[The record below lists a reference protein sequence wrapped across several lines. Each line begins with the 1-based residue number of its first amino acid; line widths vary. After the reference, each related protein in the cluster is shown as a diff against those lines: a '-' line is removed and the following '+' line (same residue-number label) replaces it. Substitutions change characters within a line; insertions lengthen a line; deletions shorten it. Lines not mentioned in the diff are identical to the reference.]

1 MQMVNTVLK
10 DQKLLIQYLSNI
22 SWSHSFTKYKLL
34 IQYLSNISCS
44 HMVSLFY
51 QIQAAIFKNA
61 LNAILKKMTMT
72 TMMRYRRPLVSGDT
86 NLGIMTLEVMQCAH
100 WLCSVHIG
108 CCALVQCAHFAH
120 WPPLIARES
129 HFRQL
134 DLATL
139 LLVRFPDPLA
149 DELWVR
155 GPFNS
160 QSHTLLLMHI
170 RLQSQSWLILFV

>member
-1 MQMVNTVLK
+1 
-10 DQKLLIQYLSNI
+10 
-22 SWSHSFTKYKLL
+22 
-34 IQYLSNISCS
+34 
-44 HMVSLFY
+44 MVSLFY

-72 TMMRYRRPLVSGDT
+72 TMMRWPGGLWSLVIPIWASW
-86 NLGIMTLEVMQCAH
+86 H
-100 WLCSVHIG
+100 WRLCSVHIG

-120 WPPLIARES
+120 WSPLIARES

-170 RLQSQSWLILFV
+170 RLQSQSWLILFVWDFEWQTCQLDLI

>member
-1 MQMVNTVLK
+1 
-10 DQKLLIQYLSNI
+10 
-22 SWSHSFTKYKLL
+22 
-34 IQYLSNISCS
+34 
-44 HMVSLFY
+44 MVSLFY
-51 QIQAAIFKNA
+51 QIQAADPIFVKHFMLSHGLTLLPNTSCHFQKCTER
-61 LNAILKKMTMT
+61 NIKKDDHDYDDEVT
-72 TMMRYRRPLVSGDT
+72 RRPLVSGDT

-100 WLCSVHIG
+100 WLCIVHIG
-108 CCALVQCAHFAH
+108 CCARVQCAHFAH
-120 WPPLIARES
+120 WSPLIARES

>member
-22 SWSHSFTKYKLL
+22 SWSHSFTKYKLPF
-34 IQYLSNISCS
+34 QKCTERNI
-44 HMVSLFY
+44 
-51 QIQAAIFKNA
+51 
-61 LNAILKKMTMT
+61 KKDDHDYDDEVT
-72 TMMRYRRPLVSGDT
+72 RRPLVSGDT

-100 WLCSVHIG
+100 WLCIVHIG
-108 CCALVQCAHFAH
+108 CCARVQCAHFAH
-120 WPPLIARES
+120 WSPLIARES